1 MAHAQLSP
9 SSATRWMTCPGS
21 VALTKDM
28 LDTSSKYADEGT
40 DAHELAAMCLETNT
54 DAVAYLGRVLTE
66 GHTVDDDMARH
77 VQSYVQ
83 YVRDLAEGG
92 ALLVEQ
98 RLPIGN
104 LTGEKDAH
112 GTTDALIA
120 HPDELTVAD
129 LKYGMGE
136 PVQADNNPQLQIYA
150 LAALRQYEL
159 AYDFKTVRMVIHQ
172 PRLGAVSEWVQ
183 TVEELEVFAVRVA
196 EAAQYTEDP
205 DAPLVPSTKGCRW
218 CKAKATCPA
227 LRAEVDALF
236 EVVPEAAPED
246 TLATAMSKVDL
257 VDAWSKAVR
266 AETERRL
273 LAGEPVNGFKLVQ
286 GRRGARAWGDKTEAE
301 ALLKK
306 LRLKV
311 DEMYDLSLISP
322 TKAEKLHEAGTIG
335 PRQWSKVVELVTQS
349 DGKPSVAPVSD
360 KRPALVTSAV
370 SDFDDVTDLT

>member
-40 DAHELAAMCLETNT
+40 DAHELAALCLETNT

-183 TVEELEVFAVRVA
+183 TVEELEAFAVRVA
-196 EAAQYTEDP
+196 ESAQYTEDP

-286 GRRGARAWGDKTEAE
+286 GRRGARVWGDKTEAE

>member
-9 SSATRWMTCPGS
+9 SSAVRWMTCPGS

-40 DAHELAAMCLETNT
+40 DAHELAALCLETNT

-112 GTTDALIA
+112 GTTDALIT

-183 TVEELEVFAVRVA
+183 TVEELEAFAVRVA
-196 EAAQYTEDP
+196 ESAQYTEDP

>member
-9 SSATRWMTCPGS
+9 SSAVRWMTCPGS

-40 DAHELAAMCLETNT
+40 DAHELAALCLETNT

-66 GHTVDDDMARH
+66 GHTIDDDMARH

-112 GTTDALIA
+112 GTTDALIT

-183 TVEELEVFAVRVA
+183 TVEELEAFAVRVA
-196 EAAQYTEDP
+196 ESAQYTEDP

>member
-40 DAHELAAMCLETNT
+40 DAHELAALCLETNT

-183 TVEELEVFAVRVA
+183 TVEELEAFAVRVA
-196 EAAQYTEDP
+196 ESAQYTEDP

-349 DGKPSVAPVSD
+349 DGKPSVAPESD

>member
-9 SSATRWMTCPGS
+9 SSATRWMSCPGS

-28 LDTSSKYADEGT
+28 ADTSSKYADEGT
-40 DAHELAAMCLETNT
+40 DAHELAALCLGTNT

-77 VQSYVQ
+77 VQSYVH

-183 TVEELEVFAVRVA
+183 TVEELEAFAVRVA

-205 DAPLVPSTKGCRW
+205 DAPLVPSPKGCRW

-257 VDAWSKAVR
+257 VEAWSKAVR

-286 GRRGARAWGDKTEAE
+286 GRRGARAWGDKAEAE

-349 DGKPSVAPVSD
+349 DGKPSVAPESD

>member
-1 MAHAQLSP
+1 MI
-9 SSATRWMTCPGS
+9 
-21 VALTKDM
+21 
-28 LDTSSKYADEGT
+28 
-40 DAHELAAMCLETNT
+40 
-54 DAVAYLGRVLTE
+54 
-66 GHTVDDDMARH
+66 
-77 VQSYVQ
+77 
-83 YVRDLAEGG
+83 
-92 ALLVEQ
+92 LVEQ

-112 GTTDALIA
+112 GTADAVVIVG
-120 HPDELTVAD
+120 DELCIVD

-183 TVEELEVFAVRVA
+183 TIEELEAFGLQVA
-196 EAAQYTEDP
+196 EAAAATAKS
-205 DAPLVPSTKGCRW
+205 DAPLAPSAKGCRW

-227 LRAEVDALF
+227 LRAEVEELF

-257 VDAWSKAVR
+257 VETWCKAVR

-273 LAGEPVNGFKLVQ
+273 LAGEPVDGFKLVQ
-286 GRRGARAWGDKTEAE
+286 GRRGARAWGDKAEAE

-370 SDFDDVTDLT
+370 SDFDDVSTLS

>member
-1 MAHAQLSP
+1 M
-9 SSATRWMTCPGS
+9 
-21 VALTKDM
+21 
-28 LDTSSKYADEGT
+28 
-40 DAHELAAMCLETNT
+40 
-54 DAVAYLGRVLTE
+54 
-66 GHTVDDDMARH
+66 HTVAELCLTNGTKATDYVGQSFAREGDPSTLFTSDLAGG
-77 VQSYVQ
+77 VQQ
-83 YVRDLAEGG
+83 YVDYVNDVVAATGG
-92 ALLVEQ
+92 TLLVEQ
-98 RLPIGN
+98 RLPLSDI
-104 LTGEKDAH
+104 TGEADAY
-112 GTTDALIA
+112 GTSDVVILTA
-120 HPDELTVAD
+120 DELLICD
-129 LKYGMGE
+129 LKGGMGE

-183 TVEELEVFAVRVA
+183 TVEELEAFAVRVA

-266 AETERRL
+266 AEVERRL
-273 LAGEPVNGFKLVQ
+273 LAGTPVQGYKLVQ

-349 DGKPSVAPVSD
+349 DGKPSVAPESD

>member
-40 DAHELAAMCLETNT
+40 DAHELAALCLETNT

-112 GTTDALIA
+112 GTTDALIT

-183 TVEELEVFAVRVA
+183 TVEELEAFAVRVA
-196 EAAQYTEDP
+196 ESAQYTEDP

-218 CKAKATCPA
+218 CEAKATCPA

-286 GRRGARAWGDKTEAE
+286 GRRGARAWGDKTDAE

-349 DGKPSVAPVSD
+349 DGKPSVAPESD

>member
-9 SSATRWMTCPGS
+9 SSATRWMSCPGS
-21 VALTKDM
+21 VALTKGM

-40 DAHELAAMCLETNT
+40 DAHELAALCLETNT

-77 VQSYVQ
+77 VQSYVH

-112 GTTDALIA
+112 GTTDALIT

-183 TVEELEVFAVRVA
+183 TVEELEAFAVRVA

-322 TKAEKLHEAGTIG
+322 TKAEKLHEAGAIG